1 MSADR
6 SFWVSS
12 NAARK
17 TRLGASVA
25 IAVFALAMAPA
36 SQASDSRA
44 DSPLRIEAG
53 AVQRTGGELYT
64 FYAQRDYRPLWW
76 DETGALTPAASAL
89 LRLLET
95 AGDDGLS
102 SAGLKVLDIQAAV
115 RSAAAK
121 ASAEERTRAEL
132 ALSNGFAAYVDAMR
146 SNVGGSMIYEHRHLQ
161 PQPMGPYNLL
171 SEAASYGLFDYID
184 QIKWMH
190 PLYAPLRARLI
201 TDPALDEKGRAVVVA
216 TLARLRG
223 IPNARRHILVDAA
236 SARLWMYENG
246 KPVDTMRVVVG
257 KPATQTPLLAGY
269 IRYAIT
275 NPYWNVPSDMVA
287 NTIARNVVG
296 RGTAY
301 LKTGG
306 YEVLSDWSANPA
318 VVDPTTIDWQAAQRG
333 SLDLR
338 VRQRPRA
345 GNFMGKVKYE
355 FPNPYDI
362 YLHDTPSKDL
372 LLKDARQFSNGCI
385 RLEDAQRLGRWL
397 MQGELPMAGGSP
409 EHRTDLPRP
418 VPIYIT
424 YMSVQVEQGR
434 IAFGPDPYGLDAR
447 PALATGAAAAETSR
461 R

>member
-1 MSADR
+1 MR
-6 SFWVSS
+6 VNRKPWVSS
-12 NAARK
+12 SAKRK
-17 TRLGASVA
+17 TRLGASVVM
-25 IAVFALAMAPA
+25 AVFALAMAPA
-36 SQASDSRA
+36 SQASESGTN
-44 DSPLRIEAG
+44 SPLRIEAS

-64 FYAQRDYRPLWW
+64 FYAHRDYRPLWF
-76 DETGALTPAASAL
+76 DDAGALTPAASAL

-95 AGDDGLS
+95 AADDGLS
-102 SAGLKVLDIQAAV
+102 SANLKVLDIQAAV
-115 RSAAAK
+115 RSAAGK

-132 ALSNGFAAYVDAMR
+132 ALSKGFAAYVEAMR
-146 SNVGGSMIYEHRHLQ
+146 SSAGEAMIYEHRNLQ
-161 PQPMGPYNLL
+161 PQPLGPYNLL
-171 SEAASYGLFDYID
+171 SEAASSSLFDYVD
-184 QIKWMH
+184 QMKWMH
-190 PLYAPLRARLI
+190 PLYAPLRARMI
-201 TDPALDEKGRAVVVA
+201 ADPALDERNRAVVVA
-216 TLARLRG
+216 ILARLRG
-223 IPNARRHILVDAA
+223 IPNARRHILVDVA

-257 KPATQTPLLAGY
+257 KPATRTPLLAGY

-287 NTIARNVVG
+287 NTIARNVIG

-301 LKTGG
+301 LKIGG
-306 YEVLSDWSANPA
+306 YQVLSDWSVNPA
-318 VVDPTTIDWQAAQRG
+318 VVDPKTIDWQAARSG
-333 SLDLR
+333 TLDLR
-338 VRQRPRA
+338 VRQLPRA

-372 LLKDARQFSNGCI
+372 MLKDARQFSNGCI

-397 MQGELPMAGGSP
+397 MQGELPMDGGSP

-424 YMSVQVEQGR
+424 YMSAQVEQGR

-447 PALATGAAAAETSR
+447 PTLATGVTAAETSR